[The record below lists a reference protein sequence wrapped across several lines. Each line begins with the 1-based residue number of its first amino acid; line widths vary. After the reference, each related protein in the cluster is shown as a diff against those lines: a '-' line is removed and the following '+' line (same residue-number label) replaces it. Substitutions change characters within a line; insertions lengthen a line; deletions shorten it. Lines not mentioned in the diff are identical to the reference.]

1 MIKKIRKFINSC
13 PEWLAWGVFHAVV
26 GVPFVIGVSIVA
38 AHIFAFL
45 WNYLLVWLLPF
56 VPVIDAH
63 RAFTICVILALI
75 IWWKSN
81 DY

>member
-26 GVPFVIGVSIVA
+26 SVPFVIGVSIVA
-38 AHIFAFL
+38 AHIFA
-45 WNYLLVWLLPF
+45 
-56 VPVIDAH
+56 
-63 RAFTICVILALI
+63 LALI